1 MSPVLLFVLFF
12 VILLFAFPISVTMGI
27 TSILPW
33 LVDHSFAANLIV
45 VLRQMMSGV
54 NSLPLL
60 AIPMFMLSGTIM
72 AKGGISKKLFDVFTY
87 FVGNVVGGV
96 PCAVII
102 TLSVLWGYFRF
113 GSGHRGCRGRH
124 DDPRDGEF
132 GL

>member
-60 AIPMFMLSGTIM
+60 ALCHVH
-72 AKGGISKKLFDVFTY
+72 A
-87 FVGNVVGGV
+87 
-96 PCAVII
+96 
-102 TLSVLWGYFRF
+102 FRHDH
-113 GSGHRGCRGRH
+113 GKGRH
-124 DDPRDGEF
+124 F
-132 GL
+132 QKAV